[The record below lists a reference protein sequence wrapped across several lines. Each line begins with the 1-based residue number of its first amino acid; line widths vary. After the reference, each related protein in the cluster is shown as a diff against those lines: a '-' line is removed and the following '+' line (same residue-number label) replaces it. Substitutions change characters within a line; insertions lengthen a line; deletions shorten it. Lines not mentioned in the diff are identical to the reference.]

1 MSCINLAFAIG
12 AMIGAF
18 ASGFSVDW
26 LGRIRTI
33 VFCEILMLATV
44 AGYLVPNE
52 HCLILTR
59 FASGMASGILVHTD
73 MVVNVELIPKS
84 ISPASGLWFQAGI
97 TFGI

>member
-12 AMIGAF
+12 GMIGAF